1 MEETIVS
8 EFVLVATRKISEILP
23 AVFGILWIFAGPL
36 GPASAET
43 GARII
48 HTLLTRMKGF

>member
-23 AVFGILWIFAGPL
+23 AVFGILWIF
-36 GPASAET
+36 SET
-43 GARII
+43 EEEETRGERGIMNRIN
-48 HTLLTRMKGF
+48 LPPVCLR